1 MLKLLIYLSFPRNTP
16 HNSLKYRNPGILNS
30 ELDETL
36 NDSKVLSG
44 SRPADSQI
52 HHPIQ
57 ATVHKA
63 SSSTKTSI
71 RARKSSKTEKS
82 KLPTS
87 STLHIS
93 SIKSELTEFV
103 SCPQT
108 LLDYELGI

>member
-1 MLKLLIYLSFPRNTP
+1 MLKLLISLSFTRNKL
-16 HNSLKYRNPGILNS
+16 HNRLKYRNPGILNS
-30 ELDETL
+30 KLDETL
-36 NDSKVLSG
+36 NDSKVFST

-82 KLPTS
+82 KLSTS
-87 STLHIS
+87 SPSIS
-93 SIKSELTEFV
+93 LPSKAN
-103 SCPQT
+103 
-108 LLDYELGI
+108 